1 MTKQEVFLSNLLD
14 KGLVDVRKMAVVAN
28 AKALPSG
35 EFGLCLLCLNNNTL
49 SVYDTDFHQNI
60 GEKLYA
66 IDLQRLSNFKASS
79 FVFNRYMKFMYDSF
93 VYKFEGFGNAKAFL
107 EAVSSEMG
115 K

>member
-14 KGLVDVRKMAVVAN
+14 KGLVDVRMMAVVAN
-28 AKALPSG
+28 AKALPNG

-49 SVYDTDFHQNI
+49 SVYDTDFQQNI
-60 GEKLYA
+60 GEKLYE
-66 IDLQRLSNFKASS
+66 IDLQCVSNFKSSS